1 MDTIIEALQVKVT
14 KARLSLSSGGVHDA
28 QLMEDIMNL
37 RKVIGLV
44 NTYEIDLIDSN
55 LDID

>member
-1 MDTIIEALQVKVT
+1 MDNIIEALQVKVT
-14 KARLSLSSGGVHDA
+14 KARLSLNSEGVHDA
-28 QLMEDIMNL
+28 QLIEDIMNL

-44 NTYEIDLIDSN
+44 NTYEMDLIESN